1 MPIVKRTNYD
11 LNIFLWNF
19 SWPFKIIIMYR
30 KFRQP
35 LHPLHL
41 PHSRFCSLQ
50 LSYKSLRTVGRDCN
64 LVGWWSLL
72 ALLPQASLAA
82 MLPKQPSLPCRQ
94 PQRPICLCIQIR
106 LSIQIPTWGV
116 WSPNSLCHP
125 DQLLRPRLPLQQPH
139 SARRQHHLRPQVL
152 EAVWFYSSLSNSLNS
167 LSNHHKNLLKQ
178 PRVAL
183 LAY

>member
-1 MPIVKRTNYD
+1 
-11 LNIFLWNF
+11 
-19 SWPFKIIIMYR
+19 MYR

-41 PHSRFCSLQ
+41 PHSRYCSLQ

-64 LVGWWSLL
+64 LVGWCCLQ
-72 ALLPQASLAA
+72 ALLPQARAA
-82 MLPKQPSLPCRQ
+82 LLPKQPSLPCRQ

-139 SARRQHHLRPQVL
+139 SARRRHHLRPQA